1 MRGAALRFAPWSAEG
16 AEAILNAPGR
26 PTTTF
31 TPDSSS
37 TPPHSEIIH
46 DSQRASPHEEN
57 HPSPGRLHS
66 DYNSSPSH
74 YLYAFLFYYQ
84 RNTHRLRWSLTT
96 KSRISQQKLKNTRIE
111 ILLNPLN
118 SLLKGLLVNVRSRAH
133 FGDQG
138 NSAQLRVFRDASMS
152 DRCAARQRRDSGTKW
167 CATGERDEM
176 VQTQLLGTDLE

>member
-1 MRGAALRFAPWSAEG
+1 MRRGDQPPPSLRIHPQRHRTARLFTTVSALLLTRK
-16 AEAILNAPGR
+16 
-26 PTTTF
+26 
-31 TPDSSS
+31 
-37 TPPHSEIIH
+37 
-46 DSQRASPHEEN
+46 N

-84 RNTHRLRWSLTT
+84 RNTYRLRWSLTT

-133 FGDQG
+133 LGIKETPRSCAS
-138 NSAQLRVFRDASMS
+138 SATRLCPTGAPRGRDAT
-152 DRCAARQRRDSGTKW
+152 AARSGALLVRETKW
-167 CATGERDEM
+167 CRPNYRGPTWSENMWTRDAACNRA
-176 VQTQLLGTDLE
+176 LSA